1 MNENT
6 ITKNFS
12 YNVMT
17 RISQKAD
24 LRILEAEGKIKIIN
38 KQNNYHWILKK
49 LKKF

>member
-1 MNENT
+1 VMR
-6 ITKNFS
+6 ISIIKSFS

-38 KQNNYHWILKK
+38 EKNNYQWIIKEL
-49 LKKF
+49 